1 MFSVFSIM
9 NCFYD
14 KNGTPFNRSD
24 LADLG
29 STKVN
34 LGNKRKDVN
43 EFILNV
49 YNDLDL
55 KKYKAIVNTVY
66 VSRERA
72 FRNVEAYGRN
82 VIFEFKLNEDE
93 FESMLNG
100 DTSHESRVP
109 DVAYLIYTRNEIE
122 RAKDSL
128 NLPYQILSI
137 KTKDGFETSF
147 RPE

>member
-1 MFSVFSIM
+1 MVTSKMFSVFSIM

-100 DTSHESRVP
+100 DTSHESR
-109 DVAYLIYTRNEIE
+109 
-122 RAKDSL
+122 
-128 NLPYQILSI
+128 
-137 KTKDGFETSF
+137 
-147 RPE
+147 